1 LTSPDA
7 GSTSRLVV
15 PPAAEDFLR
24 AHTRTFL
31 LTLRPDGAPTCHPMV
46 GLWRD
51 GALWLNTYR
60 KSAKV
65 RNLTVEPRVACVVVT
80 DDDEPRFRGV
90 VLRGRAEVV
99 PAPVAPAGGPDAPA
113 ARPPGVGAEV
123 THRVRARLA
132 EGKRVLIRIVPEAV
146 RLVGEH
152 G

>member
-1 LTSPDA
+1 MAP
-7 GSTSRLVV
+7 RLETA
-15 PPAAEDFLR
+15 AAEDFLR

-65 RNLTVEPRVACVVVT
+65 RNLTAEPRVACVVVT

-99 PAPVAPAGGPDAPA
+99 PAPIAPAGGPDARA

-132 EGKRVLIRIVPEAV
+132 EGKRVLVRIVPEAV